1 MMRLVTEE
9 MPTSA
14 IKILARKL
22 AGGSRPLLLPLLAMS
37 PFPYPGRAA
46 L

>member
-14 IKILARKL
+14 TKILARKL
-22 AGGSRPLLLPLLAMS
+22 AGGSSLLLLPFFAMS
-37 PFPYPGRAA
+37 PPLYPGRAA
-46 L
+46 R

>member
-1 MMRLVTEE
+1 MIRLITEE

-22 AGGSRPLLLPLLAMS
+22 VGGSKPLVLPFFAMS
-37 PFPYPGRAA
+37 PFLYPGLAA
-46 L
+46 R